1 MENTTATNAA
11 AVVTTTGE
19 SSEQTPSKKS
29 HFAHSAD
36 LLSRRSAESFME
48 KEQGAATKL
57 ALLTENKLTCGLHS
71 AKIKRGNRQKKE
83 AEKCQ
88 NT

>member
-1 MENTTATNAA
+1 M
-11 AVVTTTGE
+11 
-19 SSEQTPSKKS
+19 SRHLRKKS

-57 ALLTENKLTCGLHS
+57 ALLTEKKLTCGLHS
-71 AKIKRGNRQKKE
+71 AKIKRGNRQKRRQKNG
-83 AEKCQ
+83 ADRKI
-88 NT
+88 